1 MKTLWNDG
9 WVFLKTQ
16 PEENFTD
23 VQQKAE
29 EFQPVDVPH
38 DWLIYDATKLYEDS
52 RGWYRKQFYW
62 DGDREK
68 RVFLTFEGVYMDCC
82 IYINQAP
89 AFEWKYGYSGFTLN
103 LVPFCKRGKMR
114 SVSALPS
121 EIQTAGGIPAQGSTG
136 MYGLR

>member
-38 DWLIYDATKLYEDS
+38 DWLIYDATKLYED
-52 RGWYRKQFYW
+52 GC
-62 DGDREK
+62 E
-68 RVFLTFEGVYMDCC
+68 
-82 IYINQAP
+82 
-89 AFEWKYGYSGFTLN
+89 TLN
-103 LVPFCKRGKMR
+103 ELTKDFTIV
-114 SVSALPS
+114 
-121 EIQTAGGIPAQGSTG
+121 
-136 MYGLR
+136 